1 MKKNILM
8 ILLVLLFVGCSDKKA
23 APKAPENEKKVV
35 SKVLKKKKK
44 VIPKALENE
53 VPENEKIEIQISDIE
68 ESVPA
73 DFVPEHIRKSKIE
86 VVERY

>member
-44 VIPKALENE
+44 VIPKALE